1 MISLTKKG
9 GIMAFDTKK
18 ARETIDRIKYKQ
30 EDDLT
35 DIENQF
41 ESLLAEYEEA
51 KLEIQQL
58 KYERNEL
65 RKQLT
70 EVKKAVNK

>member
-1 MISLTKKG
+1 MP
-9 GIMAFDTKK
+9 FDTIK
-18 ARETIDRIKYKQ
+18 AREIIENIKYKQ

-41 ESLLAEYEEA
+41 ELLLAEYEEA

-58 KYERNEL
+58 KHERNEL
-65 RKQLT
+65 REQLT
-70 EVKKAVNK
+70 EVKKAISKEIE